1 MLPVYTSDEM
11 RRCDAAASARYHIPS
26 LLLMEN
32 AARGSVDLLER
43 YHGPMR
49 DRWILILCGKGNNGG
64 DGFAVARHLINRGAM
79 VDVLTL
85 GPDTASQGDAR
96 INLDILRAMEQE
108 HRQLRVRLLSAS
120 AQVEEMLHRR
130 PDVVIDAM
138 LGTGLSSPIKGEIAE
153 IITVLNAATVPVVAI
168 DIPTGIN
175 ADTGDVLG
183 SASRVCDTFTMGGL
197 KRGLLLRAGREHAG
211 AVHVVDISMPREG
224 FAREATSAF
233 QLERRDIDGWLPRR
247 PLDVHKYQLGSVF
260 VLGGSTGMSGAAAM
274 ASNAALRSG
283 AGIVHCGIPASLNP
297 VMEMKLTE
305 VMTLPFKE
313 TGEGSFSLAD
323 FDNILERMN
332 QSTVTV
338 LGPGISR
345 QYETQ
350 NLVRRLIERA
360 TRPLVI
366 DADALSALI
375 GHLNILQQTQ
385 APVILTPHMGE
396 FARLVSQSTDDI
408 DAKRMDIAQT
418 FAVEFGVTLVLKGAP
433 TVVATREGQVYLN
446 PTGNPGMATAGAGD
460 VLSGIIAGF
469 IAQGAEAA
477 QAASCGVY
485 LHGLAGDHARS
496 IVGEHGMIATDI
508 IHALAEVLRDLVPA
522 RHATLEPR
530 TDAPR
535 TDAPRTHAP
544 RTDPPAHGLS

>member
-11 RRCDAAASARYHIPS
+11 RRCDEAASARYHIPS

-43 YHGPMR
+43 CLGPMR
-49 DRWILILCGKGNNGG
+49 NRWVLLLCGKGNNGG
-64 DGFAVARHLINRGAM
+64 DGFAMARHLVNRGAV

-96 INLDILRAMEQE
+96 GNLEILRAMERE
-108 HRQLRVRLLSAS
+108 HRGLRVRLLTAS
-120 AQVEEMLHRR
+120 AQLEEMLRR
-130 PDVVIDAM
+130 HPAVVIDAM

-153 IITVLNAATVPVVAI
+153 LLTVLNESAVPVVAI
-168 DIPTGIN
+168 DIPTGID

-183 SASRVCDTFTMGGL
+183 TALRADHTFTMGGL

-211 AVHVVDISMPREG
+211 AVHVVDISMPPEG
-224 FAREATSAF
+224 FSREVTATF
-233 QLERRDIDGWLPRR
+233 QLERGDIDHWLPRR

-274 ASNAALRSG
+274 ASEAALRSG

-305 VMTLPFKE
+305 VMTIPFKE
-313 TGEGSFSLAD
+313 TGEGSFGLAD
-323 FDNILERMN
+323 FDVMLERVN

-366 DADALSALI
+366 DADALHALI
-375 GHLNILQQTQ
+375 GHVGILQQTQ
-385 APVILTPHMGE
+385 ATIVLTPHMGE
-396 FARLVSQSTDDI
+396 FARLVAQTSDDI

-433 TVVATREGQVYLN
+433 TVVATREGQVYVN

-477 QAASCGVY
+477 RAACCGVY
-485 LHGLAGDHARS
+485 LHGLAGDHAKS
-496 IVGEHGMIATDI
+496 SVGEHGLIATDI
-508 IHALAEVLRDLVPA
+508 IRSFAEVLRDSAPQ
-522 RHATLEPR
+522 RR
-530 TDAPR
+530 TDAQDP
-535 TDAPRTHAP
+535 HAQAA
-544 RTDPPAHGLS
+544 RAGGTPA